1 MSLKDSFEQI
11 GMAGFENR
19 INHLNVDNVSAN
31 TGAHTGLGTKIY
43 EEYAPWLTVICC
55 FNCRLDLAIKYALKS
70 TFFMKL
76 IQC

>member
-11 GMAGFENR
+11 GMAGFENQ
-19 INHLNVDNVSAN
+19 INAN
-31 TGAHTGLGTKIY
+31 TGVDTDLGTKIC
-43 EEYAPWLTVICC
+43 EEYAPWLTDICC
-55 FNCRLDLAIKYALKS
+55 FNCRLELAIKYALKS